1 MLKLADLLREAFM
14 GMKTRAEREE
24 VLLKIGATADEAK
37 AACDA
42 LEEMEAQ
49 TVTEVLLDLGPDF
62 MQPAKPHR

>member
-1 MLKLADLLREAFM
+1 MLKLADLLRESLM

-24 VLLKIGATADEAK
+24 VLLKIGTTADEAK

-49 TVTEVLLDLGPDF
+49 TVTEVFLDLGPDF
-62 MQPAKPHR
+62 MQPAKPRR

>member
-1 MLKLADLLREAFM
+1 MLKLADLIREALM

-24 VLLKIGATADEAK
+24 VLLKIGATPNEAK

-49 TVTEVLLDLGPDF
+49 TVTEVFLDLGPDF
-62 MQPAKPHR
+62 MQPAKPRR

>member
-1 MLKLADLLREAFM
+1 MLKLADLLREALM

-24 VLLKIGATADEAK
+24 VLLNIGATADEAK

-49 TVTEVLLDLGPDF
+49 GNPSAAVAGDF
-62 MQPAKPHR
+62 NGEMES